1 MMKRNGLV
9 FSVVLVLCFTTLV
22 LAGCSK
28 KKSGQVQKTAKLVYV
43 NWEEGVDY
51 THLAQAVLEEKMGYK
66 VDITAADVA
75 PAYVSVAQGDQD
87 AFMETWLPVTH
98 EEYVKRYQD
107 DIIQLGTVYETTR
120 LGLVVPKYVYDAG
133 VHSISDLKKP
143 EFAKKF
149 NYTITGIDA
158 GAGIMRTT
166 EQNIMPQYGLDAD
179 GYKLLSSS
187 GPAMLSALKE
197 SVESNSWIVVTG
209 WQPHSMF
216 GYFDLKFLNEDK
228 EPAVWQSGN
237 IYIYGRKNL
246 KEDKPELAAFLSK
259 MYLTNDDI
267 ASLMVDIKSSDKD
280 TLGAAYDWMHSHEDV
295 VAKWLPENK

>member
-1 MMKRNGLV
+1 MKKN
-9 FSVVLVLCFTTLV
+9 VLNLIVCLLSFAAITFTSCT
-22 LAGCSK
+22 K
-28 KKSGQVQKTAKLVYV
+28 QKSQIAQKTAKLVYV

-66 VDITAADVA
+66 VTITAADVA
-75 PAYVSVAQGDQD
+75 PAYVSVAQGDND

-98 EEYVKRYQD
+98 EEYVKRYED
-107 DIIQLGTVYETTR
+107 DIVRVGTVYENTR

-133 VHSISDLKKP
+133 VHTISDLQKP

-158 GAGIMRTT
+158 GAGIMTTT
-166 EQNIMPQYGLDAD
+166 EENVMPRYELDKD

-197 SVESNSWIVVTG
+197 AVDAKKWIVITG

-216 GYFDLKFLNEDK
+216 GYFDLKFLVEDK
-228 EPAVWQSGN
+228 KPLIWQPGN

-246 KEDKPELAAFLSK
+246 REDKPELAEFLSK
-259 MYLTNDDI
+259 MSLTNDEI
-267 ASLMVDIKSSDKD
+267 SSLMVGINNSDKN
-280 TLGAAYDWMHSHEDV
+280 TLEAAYDWMHEHEDV
-295 VAKWLPENK
+295 VAKWIPEQK

>member
-1 MMKRNGLV
+1 MKKIVPGLI
-9 FSVVLVLCFTTLV
+9 FFCLLCSAAVNFT
-22 LAGCSK
+22 GCTK
-28 KKSGQVQKTAKLVYV
+28 QKSQKTQKTAKLVYV

-51 THLAQAVLEEKMGYK
+51 THLAEAVLEEKMGYE
-66 VDITAADVA
+66 VTITAADVA
-75 PAYVSVAQGDQD
+75 PAYVSVAQGDND

-98 EEYVKRYQD
+98 EDYVKRYKD
-107 DIIQLGTVYETTR
+107 DIVRVGTVYENTK
-120 LGLVVPKYVYDAG
+120 LGFVVPKYVYDAG
-133 VHSISDLKKP
+133 VHTISDLKKP

-166 EQNIMPQYGLDAD
+166 EQNVMPQYELDKD

-187 GPAMLSALKE
+187 GPAMMSALKE
-197 SVESNSWIVVTG
+197 AVDAGKWIVITG

-216 GYFDLKFLNEDK
+216 GYFDLKFLEEDK
-228 EPAVWQSGN
+228 KPVVWQPGN

-246 KEDKPELAAFLSK
+246 KEDKPELAEFLSK

-267 ASLMVDIKSSDKD
+267 SSLMVGIKNSDKN
-280 TLGAAYDWMHSHEDV
+280 TLEAAYDWMHQHEDV
-295 VAKWLPENK
+295 VAKWIPEQK